1 LILKRLFLFCL
12 LAIGHFAL
20 LAQVKVIVNI
30 TGLPKKSVAPNDI
43 YLAGSFNMWNPASK
57 YWELT
62 DNNSHYSG
70 TFTLAPGNYDY
81 KLTRGSWPTVEC
93 GIAGVDIGNRS
104 LHVVHDTTL
113 LINVTEWKDNY
124 PQTIVRKH
132 TASKNV
138 HIVSEAFN
146 MPQLGT
152 HRRVWIYLPNGYETA
167 RKKYPV
173 IYMHDGQN
181 LFDEY
186 TGNFGEWGVDEFLDS
201 LKTNQQQFI
210 VVGIDNGES
219 LRMAEY
225 SPYDS
230 EYAKGTG
237 DAYVRFLVETLKPYI
252 DTHYRTLTDAKHT
265 TIAGSSMGGLISMYA
280 IVKYPKVFGNAGIF
294 SPAFWVN
301 PNIYDYA
308 KTAAIKG
315 SRYYFV
321 CGDMESDKEAA
332 DMYKMVDILA
342 AKGFAAKDIP
352 TTIIKGAKHN
362 EQQWRSDMPGFYRWL
377 VSK

>member
-1 LILKRLFLFCL
+1 MKRLYILCFFIACP
-12 LAIGHFAL
+12 IVL

-30 TGLPKKSVAPNDI
+30 TGLPKKSIAPKDI
-43 YLAGSFNMWNPASK
+43 YLAGSFNLWNPASK
-57 YWELT
+57 DWMLG
-62 DNNSHYSG
+62 NKNFQYSG
-70 TFTLAPGNYDY
+70 TFTLPPGNYDY
-81 KLTRGSWPTVEC
+81 KLTRGTWPTVEC
-93 GIAGVDIGNRS
+93 GIAGADIGNRS
-104 LHVVHDTTL
+104 LHVIHDTTV

-138 HIVSEAFN
+138 HIISGAFN
-146 MPQLGT
+146 MPQLGKQ
-152 HRRVWIYLPNGYETA
+152 RRVWIYLPTGYQTT
-167 RKKYPV
+167 KKNYPV

-201 LKTNQQQFI
+201 LKANQQQFI
-210 VVGIDNGES
+210 VIGIDNGES

-230 EYAKGTG
+230 KYAKGTG

-252 DTHYRTLTDAKHT
+252 DNHYRTLYDAQHT

-280 IVKYPKVFGNAGIF
+280 IVKYPKVFGSAGIF

-301 PNIYDYA
+301 PKIYDYA
-308 KTAAIKG
+308 KANATKG
-315 SRYYFV
+315 LRFYFV
-321 CGDMESDKEAA
+321 CGDMESDKEAS

-352 TTIIKGAKHN
+352 STIIKGAKHN
-362 EQQWRSDMPGFYRWL
+362 EQQWRGDLPGFYKWL
-377 VSK
+377 VGK